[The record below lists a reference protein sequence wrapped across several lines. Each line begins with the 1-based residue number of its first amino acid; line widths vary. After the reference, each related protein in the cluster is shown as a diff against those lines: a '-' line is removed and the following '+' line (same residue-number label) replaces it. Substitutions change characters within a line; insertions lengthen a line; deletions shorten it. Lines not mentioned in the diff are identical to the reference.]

1 MLYQMEP
8 RPIDFIQQPSMS
20 SYVDKSYRQYIL
32 EFLIKIIVI
41 KITMATTTIIKIQR
55 GEEEEE
61 EEQVELL
68 LHQKC

>member
-8 RPIDFIQQPSMS
+8 RPTDFIQQPSMS
-20 SYVDKSYRQYIL
+20 VYVDKFYRQYIS
-32 EFLIKIIVI
+32 EFLIKMIMIR
-41 KITMATTTIIKIQR
+41 ITMITATMIRIQR

-61 EEQVELL
+61 EQMELL